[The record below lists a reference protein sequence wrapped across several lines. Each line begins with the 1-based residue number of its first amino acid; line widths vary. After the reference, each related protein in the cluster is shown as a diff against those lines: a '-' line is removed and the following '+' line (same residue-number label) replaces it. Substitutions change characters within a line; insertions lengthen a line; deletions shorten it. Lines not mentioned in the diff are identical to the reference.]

1 LNKYLTHKPL
11 YIAPEVFEAIQ
22 ERNSFAMNN
31 INGFKADVFSL
42 GLTLLTAGLLND
54 VTDVYNKGRDKIDE

>member
-1 LNKYLTHKPL
+1 
-11 YIAPEVFEAIQ
+11 
-22 ERNSFAMNN
+22 MNN

-54 VTDVYNKGRDKIDE
+54 VTDVYNKGRDKIDDYKLKNYLNTFRMKY